1 MRVRS
6 HKRRNELNQVKD
18 FILVENLIPLFTQL
32 FTHIHMNWGKMK
44 FQTDMRF
51 SCEPNLSK
59 AKWISADLLALLL
72 MCMPICNSLSVSFH
86 SCHFDR
92 NEISFRLIKYHVNT
106 NQDEMPA
113 HVHQSFGSFWNAAEM
128 KRHVNRASFHIGLK
142 SQTGMRSFRLS
153 CERTQFLRM
162 HTSSLTKT
170 EKILNRPNTKFYNDD
185 VVNLIETYAS
195 LKRGQLLFIINISF
209 YKKQCQQM

>member
-32 FTHIHMNWGKMK
+32 FTYIHMNWGKMK

-113 HVHQSFGSFWNAAEM
+113 HVHQSFGSFWNAA
-128 KRHVNRASFHIGLK
+128 
-142 SQTGMRSFRLS
+142 GMRSFRLS